1 MSIFDKAYYHTWNIG
16 FVESDARSIV
26 SSNDRQV
33 EVHWV
38 KHNYKDRF
46 FADPFI
52 LSVNDKVLK
61 VLVEDFPYYDKK
73 GVISL
78 LTIDRK
84 TYTLLEKKTV
94 LEQPFHMS
102 YPFIMRKENGE
113 VWVAPEA
120 SQSGNLYYYTINPE
134 TQQLENQKVLL
145 PEPLLDSTIVKH
157 EGLWWLFCTKRGVD
171 SNKDLFIYYAEQPEG
186 PWTAHAKNPVVKNPA
201 MARPA
206 GYFVKS
212 GNDLYRVI
220 QKCDKYYGEAVNI
233 TRIVRLT
240 KDDYEEEFVKELRA
254 QKDEYSN
261 NFHTV
266 NGLDNLTVVDG
277 IKMQFAPLR
286 RVIYEIMNKL
296 KK

>member
-16 FVESDARSIV
+16 FIEADAKSIV
-26 SSNDRQV
+26 SSGDRQV

-52 LSVNDKVLK
+52 LSVNERVIK
-61 VLVEDFPYYDKK
+61 VLVEDFPYYNKK

-84 TYTLLEKKTV
+84 TYTLMEKKIV

-102 YPFIMRKENGE
+102 YPFILRKENGE
-113 VWVAPEA
+113 FWVAPEA

-134 TQQLENQKVLL
+134 TEQLEHQQILL
-145 PEPLLDSTIVKH
+145 PEPLLDSTIVEY
-157 EGLWWLFCTKRGVD
+157 EGLWWLFCTKRGVN

-186 PWTAHAKNPVVKNPA
+186 PWKEHAKNPVVRNAA

-206 GYFVKS
+206 GYMVKV
-212 GNDLYRVI
+212 GDEMFRVI
-220 QKCDKYYGEAVNI
+220 QKSDKCYGEAVNVS
-233 TRIVRLT
+233 RVLKLT
-240 KDDYEEEFVKELRA
+240 TTEFEEVFVKELRA

-261 NFHTV
+261 NFHTL
-266 NGLDNLTVVDG
+266 NSFDGITVVDG
-277 IKMQFAPLR
+277 IKVQFAPLR
-286 RVIYEIMNKL
+286 RIIYEIRNKL
-296 KK
+296 NK